1 MYGIDD
7 AVLFIKTE
15 YQHRH
20 LLLHTHDGSGKIHSC
35 QLLCNYFIDG
45 NLIILL
51 GIRIYLRITVIDSV
65 NSLGKKNGICA
76 DLNSTKYSS
85 CICREIR
92 MAGTTCKEYNLSFC
106 EALFYSIL
114 GIKCGK
120 CTTYAGCLTSVVPAR
135 MAL

>member
-7 AVLFIKTE
+7 AVLFIKAE

-20 LLLHTHDGSGKIHSC
+20 LLLHAHDGSGKIHSC
-35 QLLCNYFIDG
+35 QFLCNYFING

-65 NSLGKKNGICA
+65 NSFGKKNGICA

-85 CICREIR
+85 CICREIW
-92 MAGTTCKEYNLSFC
+92 MAGTTCEEYNLSFC
-106 EALFYSIL
+106 EALFYRIL

-120 CTTYAGCLTSVVPAR
+120 CATYKRGRTPLS
-135 MAL
+135 